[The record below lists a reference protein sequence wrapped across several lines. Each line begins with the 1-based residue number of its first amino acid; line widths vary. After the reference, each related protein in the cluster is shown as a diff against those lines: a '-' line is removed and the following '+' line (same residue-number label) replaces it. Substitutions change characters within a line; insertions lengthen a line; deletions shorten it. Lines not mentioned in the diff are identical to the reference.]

1 MATILIAED
10 DPKILQVCKMWLT
23 RAGHCVLEAVNGQ
36 QALEL
41 LQTRDVDV
49 LISDVDMPV
58 LSGTDLVTWWRVEKK
73 SSKPVMMFTA
83 SCSPEEIHS
92 RMQHYDVR
100 LFPKP
105 FSPPR
110 LVAAIDRLLGGG
122 APGRP
127 FAAPTDD
134 GSE

>member
-36 QALEL
+36 QAREL
-41 LQTRDVDV
+41 LQTREVDV
-49 LISDVDMPV
+49 LISDVHMPM

-83 SCSPEEIHS
+83 SCSPEDIYS
-92 RMQHYDVR
+92 RMQHHDVQ

-110 LVAAIDRLLGGG
+110 LISAINQLLGKEDEQ
-122 APGRP
+122 R
-127 FAAPTDD
+127 
-134 GSE
+134 SS